1 MTLED
6 RAVIKQIAQEV
17 VAEIERTGHL
27 NCSYCT
33 SDANVLKH
41 DRHHEFVE
49 GAIECLNRINNIK
62 WGVLQAVAIAG
73 VFTVLALVG
82 LRLK

>member
-17 VAEIERTGHL
+17 VAEMEKTGHL
-27 NCSYCT
+27 KCSYCT

-62 WGVLQAVAIAG
+62 WGVLQAVAIAA
-73 VFTVLALVG
+73 VFAILTIVG
-82 LRLK
+82 LKIK